1 MLIRK
6 VSVFLYA
13 TFHTQTV
20 SCNKNQIV
28 PKKLMSIIKAFL
40 YTVLAFVFWTII
52 QLAILL
58 PIKYLIGKPDDF
70 THIFG
75 ITKIASV
82 VGAFLLIYFFFWK
95 PNFDFKKA
103 LKIQYYNPRIYLYLP
118 IIGIGLLLI
127 NKPFW
132 DFNKIME
139 YYQGIST
146 NDNFVSSN
154 NNIALIYS
162 LISTLLIAPIVEELF
177 YRKFLLDKLLRKNK
191 PILAIIVSSIC
202 FSIMHI
208 ETPNNLIPTFISGI
222 ILGIIYLKTKRIGY
236 CIILHFIVNL
246 IIVTTNNIGTS
257 YDNWLIGYNFDIYYW
272 ISFGIG
278 IIITIIGMKKITTA
292 NNVYN

>member
-1 MLIRK
+1 
-6 VSVFLYA
+6 
-13 TFHTQTV
+13 
-20 SCNKNQIV
+20 
-28 PKKLMSIIKAFL
+28 MSIIKAFL

-58 PIKYLIGKPDDF
+58 PIKHLIGEPDDF

-75 ITKIASV
+75 ITKITSV

-95 PNFDFKKA
+95 PNFDLKKA
-103 LKIQYYNPRIYLYLP
+103 LKVENYNPRIYLYLP
-118 IIGIGLLLI
+118 LIGIGLLLM

-132 DFNKIME
+132 DFNKILE
-139 YYQGIST
+139 CYQGTST
-146 NDNFVSSN
+146 NDNFISSK

-177 YRKFLLDKLLRKNK
+177 FRKFLLNKLSIKNK
-191 PILAIIVSSIC
+191 PIIALIVSSIC

-222 ILGIIYLKTKRIGY
+222 ILGIIYLKTKKIGY

-257 YDNWLIGYNFDIYYW
+257 YDNWLIGYNFDFIYW
-272 ISFGIG
+272 LIFGLGTFTTLIV
-278 IIITIIGMKKITTA
+278 MKKITTA
-292 NNVYN
+292 NNV

>member
-1 MLIRK
+1 VLKPRNKPYTTTLAVIKTESFPRK
-6 VSVFLYA
+6 
-13 TFHTQTV
+13 
-20 SCNKNQIV
+20 I
-28 PKKLMSIIKAFL
+28 MSIIKAFL

-58 PIKYLIGKPDDF
+58 PIKYLIGEPDDF

-75 ITKIASV
+75 ITKIVSV

-103 LKIQYYNPRIYLYLP
+103 LKVQNYNPRIYLYLP
-118 IIGIGLLLI
+118 LIGIGLLLI

-177 YRKFLLDKLLRKNK
+177 YRKFLLDKLLEKNI

-222 ILGIIYLKTKRIGY
+222 ILGIIYLKTKKIGY
-236 CIILHFIVNL
+236 CIMLHFIVNL

-272 ISFGIG
+272 LSFGVG

-292 NNVYN
+292 NTV